1 MFLLLINQEERETNK
16 EINNSRILL
25 TVLALHVCIKY
36 HYLGNN
42 REAFKEILHVKL
54 KFSDFFFILKKK
66 SVCNLNKY
74 VSLSVNVLRGR
85 TWADKISLL
94 TNHGTWGKK
103 RFVGL
108 ILK

>member
-25 TVLALHVCIKY
+25 TVLALHVCKY

-94 TNHGTWGKK
+94 TNHGRWGKK
-103 RFVGL
+103 DL
-108 ILK
+108 